1 MECNEGKE
9 TKEGAMYLNV
19 MRRFSHALMKVSASA
34 RFLIFIISLP
44 VTEIFSF
51 GFFKNLK

>member
-19 MRRFSHALMKVSASA
+19 MRRFSHALMKVSA

>member
-19 MRRFSHALMKVSASA
+19 MRRFSHALMKVSVK
-34 RFLIFIISLP
+34 FLIFMLSVSFS

-51 GFFKNLK
+51 VFL